1 MNKEGNFV
9 LLKNGTWKEYSDLS
23 ELTDNDNYARTV
35 DGYLRLKTV
44 NKEWGPGYKYF
55 NWKVRHNLYSYIPQ
69 KTMASLLSWRFSKNG
84 KSANN
89 GIHYIPEP
97 IGNIMDVEI
106 GLKNLEGTDYVVVE
120 QTDSDYPVPFTYI
133 IDNPLCGRFLTN
145 MNRLYTSKFKITYV
159 NANGQ
164 TTGDAF
170 TLDLA
175 GKDTLVPLDPES
187 INIYD
192 KVIEFSSSATTN
204 YQNLKY
210 VISDINKGCVAK
222 KGDVD
227 LLNDSII
234 DISTL
239 PKSLYSISLYNDN
252 NEKVGNLKWIK
263 H

>member
-1 MNKEGNFV
+1 MDAFLPIWIGFYITFICYFPFCSGK
-9 LLKNGTWKEYSDLS
+9 
-23 ELTDNDNYARTV
+23 
-35 DGYLRLKTV
+35 
-44 NKEWGPGYKYF
+44 GPSG
-55 NWKVRHNLYSYIPQ
+55 
-69 KTMASLLSWRFSKNG
+69 
-84 KSANN
+84 
-89 GIHYIPEP
+89 E
-97 IGNIMDVEI
+97 
-106 GLKNLEGTDYVVVE
+106 
-120 QTDSDYPVPFTYI
+120 
-133 IDNPLCGRFLTN
+133 
-145 MNRLYTSKFKITYV
+145 LYTSKFKITYV

-227 LLNDSII
+227 LLNDNTI

-263 H
+263 HWVS